1 MTGSHHELHLRAYIF
16 MPCAFHATRFSTPL
30 AAQVEGREKSVA
42 YLGAPFVLRLKFN
55 LPSLR
60 MLHIRPGHVWDSLPH
75 IVASQLF
82 SCLANCYTFRFS
94 VDIVRPCFVQ
104 LCFTPGVYACL
115 YLQHPSHHY
124 LYLHQWGFV
133 KVLSSYPIFWLTDT
147 FVLHKNKKEKAWG
160 IVKQNRSFIC
170 GHSESLQCDMQHFI
184 FSHMQ
189 ISELPIKSDINTFSF
204 STWKSSIREG

>member
-147 FVLHKNKKEKAWG
+147 FVLHKNKKEKA
-160 IVKQNRSFIC
+160 
-170 GHSESLQCDMQHFI
+170 
-184 FSHMQ
+184 
-189 ISELPIKSDINTFSF
+189 
-204 STWKSSIREG
+204 